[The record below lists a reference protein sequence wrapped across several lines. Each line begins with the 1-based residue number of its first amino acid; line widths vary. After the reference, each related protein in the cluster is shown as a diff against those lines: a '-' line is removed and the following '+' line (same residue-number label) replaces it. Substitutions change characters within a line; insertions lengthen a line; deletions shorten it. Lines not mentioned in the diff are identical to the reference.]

1 MADSI
6 RVFSSVLIGRA
17 LAQIYKAPTKFA
29 LLGSLTFGNSSCVH
43 AWRKYTYMYALPNIV
58 WIGFSRVSM
67 MNKNAEVSKK
77 FEEMIAIETIVWGN
91 ALLPL
96 LKKKNEQRGF
106 VELEKVFEFS
116 MK

>member
-1 MADSI
+1 
-6 RVFSSVLIGRA
+6 
-17 LAQIYKAPTKFA
+17 
-29 LLGSLTFGNSSCVH
+29 
-43 AWRKYTYMYALPNIV
+43 
-58 WIGFSRVSM
+58 M

>member
-58 WIGFSRVSM
+58 WLGFSRVSM
-67 MNKNAEVSKK
+67 MNKNA
-77 FEEMIAIETIVWGN
+77 EEMIAIETIVWGN